1 MKLRAIAIRESQLSL
16 YEFHKKTR
24 KFGLTNLR
32 VSYGF
37 RITSS
42 KTFIGGAGG
51 ILIELIT
58 N

>member
-51 ILIELIT
+51 I
-58 N
+58 